1 MKKIDLLND
10 IYYLKEYTSLYLTE
24 GSTIFEFDY
33 QDGTD
38 RFYNLSIK
46 RPINNGTDGG
56 YFDLETAYGYGGY
69 YCTTEDKGFLKKA
82 FKAYSQKCINE
93 QIIAEFVRFHPW
105 NTFLSLDIMNLDF
118 LAVDRQT
125 VSIDLTPQK
134 ADRWLKYSS
143 TTRNILRKASSN
155 LCFLETDNIEE
166 FMRLYQST
174 MKRNNAHA
182 FYFFP
187 KNYYEELLAIE
198 NVKLF
203 SVEYDN
209 QIINM
214 SFVLF
219 GKNLAHYHLSANN
232 QNFSK
237 LNGNYYFL
245 DSMCDYLKQNY
256 PSISEFHLGGG
267 RSNLSNDSLL
277 AFKTKF
283 SQIRNNFFIAG
294 KIFNHTVFQ
303 QYTDAFHL
311 LHPEL
316 RSTKYFLKYRME
328 FA

>member
-10 IYYLKEYTSLYLTE
+10 IYYLKEYTTLYLTE

-46 RPINNGTDGG
+46 RPINNGTNGG

-82 FKAYSQKCINE
+82 FKAYSQKCIEE

-105 NTFLSLDIMNLDF
+105 NTFLSLDSTNLDF

-125 VSIDLTPQK
+125 VSIDLRPQK
-134 ADRWLKYSS
+134 ADRWLNYSS

-155 LCFLETDNIEE
+155 FCLLETDNIEE

-174 MKRNNAHA
+174 MKKNNAND

-187 KNYYEELLAIE
+187 KNYYEKLLAME

-203 SVEYDN
+203 SVVYDN
-209 QIINM
+209 QIIHM
-214 SFVLF
+214 SFVLL
-219 GKNLAHYHLSANN
+219 GKDLAHYHLSANN
-232 QNFSK
+232 QKFSK
-237 LNGNYYFL
+237 LNGNYYFI
-245 DSMCDYLKQNY
+245 DSMCEYLKKNY
-256 PSISEFHLGGG
+256 PYISEFHLGGG
-267 RSNLSNDSLL
+267 RSNLNNDSLL
-277 AFKTKF
+277 AFKSKF

-294 KIFNHTVFQ
+294 KIFNHIVFEN
-303 QYTDAFHL
+303 YTDAFHVI
-311 LHPEL
+311 HPEL
-316 RSTKYFLKYRME
+316 KSTKFFLKYRME